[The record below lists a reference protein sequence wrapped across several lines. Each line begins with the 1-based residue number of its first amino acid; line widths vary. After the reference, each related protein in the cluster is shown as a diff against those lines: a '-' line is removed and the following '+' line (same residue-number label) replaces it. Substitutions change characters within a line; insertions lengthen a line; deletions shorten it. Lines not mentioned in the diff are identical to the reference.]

1 MGEVCKEVYVHI
13 TQRFLHKLFR
23 EFVQGIH
30 AWIEASVVSQSVIVY
45 SNTDHS
51 TCNGNGQRKG
61 KVKFLLLFCEVLP
74 LCFFSTEFIFLFLL
88 SPGIQF
94 IMTSS
99 KL

>member
-13 TQRFLHKLFR
+13 IQRFLHKLFR

-30 AWIEASVVSQSVIVY
+30 AWIEVSVVSQSVIVY

-61 KVKFLLLFCEVLP
+61 KVKFLLFCEVLP
-74 LCFFSTEFIFLFLL
+74 LCFFLSAILFIYFFF
-88 SPGIQF
+88 SWDTIHHG
-94 IMTSS
+94 SEG
-99 KL
+99 